1 MKLRK
6 TGLFT
11 TLVIL
16 GLIVYACVAL
26 VSIRQK
32 IAAATETEAA
42 LREKVT
48 QMQENNASLQYDIDH
63 ADDPDVIA
71 GIARQKLGL
80 VTGNEIIFYDGGQ

>member
-1 MKLRK
+1 MKFRRA
-6 TGLFT
+6 GFFT

-16 GLIVYACVAL
+16 GLIVYACVTLAGM
-26 VSIRQK
+26 RQR
-32 IAAATETEAA
+32 IAAAAETEAA

-48 QMQENNASLQYDIDH
+48 QMQEDNASLQYDIDH

-80 VTGNEIIFYDGGQ
+80 VTDNEIIFYDGGQ